1 MDVDQPNTG
10 SLEKPKTKKQAKQI
24 EMKIES
30 EFPEYP
36 QQKVQEFIE
45 QENDMRSQDREEKE
59 KADSRN
65 ALEEYIYDIRD
76 KIGGDYSEFVTEQ
89 VINFIRFYF

>member
-1 MDVDQPNTG
+1 MDVDQPTSG
-10 SLEKPKTKKQAKQI
+10 GPEKAKTKRQAKQI
-24 EMKIES
+24 ELKIDS

-45 QENDMRSQDREEKE
+45 QENEMRSQDRAEKE

-65 ALEEYIYDIRD
+65 ALEEYIYEIRD
-76 KIGGDYSEFVTEQ
+76 KIGGDYSDYVAETV
-89 VINFIRFYF
+89 RFFFQ